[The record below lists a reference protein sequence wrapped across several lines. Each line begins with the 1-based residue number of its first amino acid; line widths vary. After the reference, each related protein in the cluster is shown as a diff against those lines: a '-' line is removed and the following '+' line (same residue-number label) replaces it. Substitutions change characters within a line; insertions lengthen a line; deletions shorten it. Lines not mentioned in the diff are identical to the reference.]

1 LSLSKYQKPSTERN
15 QIMSKGFIYALS
27 NPAFPELLKI
37 GFSSKDPSDRAGKL
51 YTTGVP
57 TPYAL
62 AYYCFI
68 DDAQTIER
76 RIHAMISAYRHN
88 NEREFF
94 RIDLAALKKIIK
106 SLHTPDFE
114 FVGADLVG
122 NTPKHEIIAISRHGN
137 DLEIQ
142 EMQDFAER
150 AKESGLDYFVQELFY
165 DSNSCCCNFKL
176 SGDFHVYDQIS
187 NELLSVAQET
197 ISQFEWFG
205 SIQHGNFIRDTD
217 DPSEL

>member
-1 LSLSKYQKPSTERN
+1 
-15 QIMSKGFIYALS
+15 MSKGFIYALS

-68 DDAQTIER
+68 DGAQTIER
-76 RIHAMISAYRHN
+76 RVHAMISAYRHN
-88 NEREFF
+88 NDREFF
-94 RIDLAALKKIIK
+94 RIDLASLKKLIR
-106 SLHTPDFE
+106 SLHTPEFE
-114 FVGADLVG
+114 FVDINLAGEI
-122 NTPKHEIIAISRHGN
+122 PEHEIIAISRDGI

-142 EMQDFAER
+142 EMQDFATK
-150 AKESGLDYFVQELFY
+150 AKENGLDSFVQELFY
-165 DSNSCCCNFKL
+165 DSNSGCCQFKF
-176 SGDFHVYDQIS
+176 SGDIHAHDQLS
-187 NELLSVAQET
+187 NELLSIALET
-197 ISQFEWFG
+197 VSQFEWYG